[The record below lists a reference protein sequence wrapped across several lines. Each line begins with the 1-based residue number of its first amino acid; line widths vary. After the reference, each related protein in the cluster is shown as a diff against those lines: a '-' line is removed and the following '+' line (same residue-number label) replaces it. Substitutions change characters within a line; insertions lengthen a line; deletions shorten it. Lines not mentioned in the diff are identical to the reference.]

1 MKEGLELMKEI
12 TLNAILLQ
20 ILRRKRLFALVILIP
35 LVLGM
40 VLGVQKSL
48 SPVSSGEQQEEPLSF
63 NYRKTQYDAL
73 ESLYLSQQK
82 SLKESILL
90 NFDPSAVTTRRHAIF
105 IDDSSRVE
113 GGAQVQTAN
122 EIGYFY
128 SFYKF
133 TSQDYVQFKRILGN
147 ASLSDEQVDELVA
160 QAYNDDLNLL
170 TLAAVHE
177 DPAVAEA
184 LGNYNYDR
192 IMGIYEAQANK
203 TYELKEIG
211 ATTQKK
217 ADETIMQRLTLR
229 IEQLDDYKKQMDELR
244 PALVLPTDPSA
255 GVSAGSILRSVAKW
269 GLLGL
274 FGGLALAFVL
284 AAVLAGRSMMIH
296 DSADLEQLTG
306 RPLLGFIPDGS
317 QKLADRLIFG
327 TVTQKD
333 QTERLLSRLSLDLKD
348 AQAHRLTLIQLGAAS
363 ASKLQTTLS
372 DQLKET
378 EVELLERFDYDH
390 LSEIGPD
397 SQVVLVANPMISRS
411 ELKNVQELAQKA
423 GARLFG
429 TVIIAE

>member
-1 MKEGLELMKEI
+1 
-12 TLNAILLQ
+12 
-20 ILRRKRLFALVILIP
+20 
-35 LVLGM
+35 
-40 VLGVQKSL
+40 
-48 SPVSSGEQQEEPLSF
+48 
-63 NYRKTQYDAL
+63 
-73 ESLYLSQQK
+73 
-82 SLKESILL
+82 
-90 NFDPSAVTTRRHAIF
+90 
-105 IDDSSRVE
+105 
-113 GGAQVQTAN
+113 
-122 EIGYFY
+122 
-128 SFYKF
+128 
-133 TSQDYVQFKRILGN
+133 
-147 ASLSDEQVDELVA
+147 
-160 QAYNDDLNLL
+160 
-170 TLAAVHE
+170 
-177 DPAVAEA
+177 
-184 LGNYNYDR
+184 
-192 IMGIYEAQANK
+192 
-203 TYELKEIG
+203 
-211 ATTQKK
+211 
-217 ADETIMQRLTLR
+217 
-229 IEQLDDYKKQMDELR
+229 
-244 PALVLPTDPSA
+244 
-255 GVSAGSILRSVAKW
+255 
-269 GLLGL
+269 
-274 FGGLALAFVL
+274 
-284 AAVLAGRSMMIH
+284 MMIH